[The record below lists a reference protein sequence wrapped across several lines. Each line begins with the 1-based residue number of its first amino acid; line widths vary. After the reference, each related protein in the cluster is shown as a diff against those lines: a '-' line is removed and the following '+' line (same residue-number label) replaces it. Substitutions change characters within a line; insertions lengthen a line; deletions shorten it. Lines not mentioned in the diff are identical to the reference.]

1 MTIQKIV
8 RSAPLRRATLPGL
21 KIHDLAI
28 GSLLCVLA
36 LFSLL
41 WPHTGSVPSPL
52 GAIPRGHL
60 AALVMASLAALI
72 FLVGRLDFSAAH
84 PLVRFLRNFYPQI
97 IFGPLFMEDILLS
110 SQAFGGRSHDAFFA
124 GIDQAI
130 FGFQP
135 ALEFSRAYASPFWTE
150 LMFGGYFAFYVI
162 LVVTPWIPWLRGD
175 EAEAEREMGLF
186 TFYMLFVSIFYVF
199 FRVEGPKYWLP
210 ELRAANYADFSGGP
224 VTAFMCRT
232 LAGSVLSGAAF
243 PSSHV
248 AGSVM
253 MSYFVARTERR
264 LLPLYVALTSL
275 ICLSTVYI
283 RAHWAI
289 DIAGGIVAA
298 LVVIPIFNSL
308 SPVFLRFAA
317 SRFQPRPAP
326 PRSDASASATMDTGV
341 EGL

>member
-1 MTIQKIV
+1 MTIQKTKRAATI
-8 RSAPLRRATLPGL
+8 RRPGLPGL

-36 LFSLL
+36 VFSLI
-41 WPHTGSVPSPL
+41 WPNTGLVSSPW
-52 GAIPRGHL
+52 GAIQRGYV
-60 AALVMASLAALI
+60 AALVMAGLAALI

-84 PLVRFLRNFYPQI
+84 PLFRFLRNFYPQI

-110 SQAFGGRSHDAFFA
+110 AQALGGRSHDAFFA
-124 GIDQAI
+124 GIDQAL

-135 ALEFSRAYASPFWTE
+135 ALQFSRAYSSPFWTE
-150 LMFGGYFAFYVI
+150 LMFGAYFSFYVI

-175 EAEAEREMGLF
+175 EEEAEREMGLF
-186 TFYMLFVSIFYVF
+186 TFYMLFVSVFYVF
-199 FRVEGPKYWLP
+199 FRVEGPKYWLS
-210 ELRAANYADFSGGP
+210 ELRAANYADFRGGP
-224 VTAFMCRT
+224 ITAFMCGT
-232 LAGSVLSGAAF
+232 LSNSVLSGAAF

-253 MSYFVARTERR
+253 MSYFVSKTERR
-264 LLPLYVALTSL
+264 LLPLYVVLTSL

-298 LVVIPIFNSL
+298 LVVIPLFNSL
-308 SPVFLRFAA
+308 SPFLVRFVPRLLQVRPAN
-317 SRFQPRPAP
+317 PRPGSS
-326 PRSDASASATMDTGV
+326 PRTTMDAGA